1 MVAFHAIRRR
11 SLLKAGGALLGA
23 TLCLAVVFGSVA
35 EVQAATRNTCVPSTS
50 AKPPKHRVLRVGT
63 FNGKKGQC
71 KTIQE
76 AVNAAAPGNWVLIG
90 PGDYKETSSTK
101 PEGAYGDDIAGAS
114 VGRPLGGGLAAEIEQ
129 LDMRRRQLLLHRGDQ
144 VRGG

>member
-1 MVAFHAIRRR
+1 MGAFDAIYYRR
-11 SLLKAGGALLGA
+11 SHRRATVLAGVVVF
-23 TLCLAVVFGSVA
+23 LAVLFGCA
-35 EVQAATRNTCVPSTS
+35 APGQALVNNCVPSTRVP
-50 AKPPKHRVLRVGT
+50 PPKYRVLRVGT

-114 VGRPLGGGLAAEIEQ
+114 VL
-129 LDMRRRQLLLHRGDQ
+129 
-144 VRGG
+144 